1 MEHQLQDNPAAIITD
16 QEVWERIRSTDVFQA
31 RGEFKADDL
40 PGVYLNGIHYYDLGT
55 VDFINHTG
63 IANLIDI
70 LKSLLEQGIKVQFV
84 NVSDSIKNK
93 IRHLGLDH
101 ILVCY

>member
-1 MEHQLQDNPAAIITD
+1 MENKLQSNSSVIITD
-16 QEVWERIRSTDVFQA
+16 QEVWDRIRSADVFQA
-31 RGEFKADDL
+31 RGDFKADDL
-40 PGVYLNGIHYYDLGT
+40 PGVYLNGVHYYDLGT

-70 LKSLLEQGIKVQFV
+70 LKYLLEQGIKVQFV
-84 NVSDSIKNK
+84 NVSEAIRNK

-101 ILVCY
+101 ILICH